1 MKNELIL
8 IIEVAS
14 NRLKQNDPDF
24 HQQTETTTAILRSS
38 GVLPIKRAS
47 VNGAIHFLLSAAIVQ
62 AYENNT
68 TVDITSRSAGKFDY
82 YGFSTKL
89 IGYLDKAV
97 QSKLL
102 VSKTDIAKGALEIGD
117 ILETYLAA

>member
-1 MKNELIL
+1 MNLFSLLEA
-8 IIEVAS
+8 AS
-14 NRLKQNDPDF
+14 KRLKQNDPDF
-24 HQQTETTTAILRSS
+24 QHQTETTVAILRSS

-47 VNGAIHFLLSAAIVQ
+47 VNGAIHHLLCAAIVE
-62 AYENNT
+62 AYDNNT
-68 TVDITSRSAGKFDY
+68 SVDITSRSASKFHH

-89 IGYLDKAV
+89 IGYLDKSV

-102 VSKTDIAKGALEIGD
+102 VSKTDKAKGALELGD

>member
-1 MKNELIL
+1 MNLFTLLQRAKILLNKNDL
-8 IIEVAS
+8 
-14 NRLKQNDPDF
+14 DF
-24 HQQTETTTAILRSS
+24 QQQTETTVAILKTTV
-38 GVLPIKRAS
+38 VLPIKRAS
-47 VNGAIHFLLSAAIVQ
+47 VSGAIHSLLSAAIVL
-62 AYENNT
+62 AYDNNT
-68 TVDITSRSAGKFDY
+68 TVDITSRSAAKFHY

-102 VSKTDIAKGALEIGD
+102 VSKTDKAKGALEIGD

>member
-1 MKNELIL
+1 MNIFSLLER
-8 IIEVAS
+8 AS
-14 NRLKQNDPDF
+14 NRLKQNDAQF
-24 HQQTETTTAILRSS
+24 QHQTETTVAILRSS

-47 VNGAIHFLLSAAIVQ
+47 VNGAIHHLLCAAIVE
-62 AYENNT
+62 AYDNNT
-68 TVDITSRSAGKFDY
+68 SVDITSRSAGKFHY

-102 VSKTDIAKGALEIGD
+102 VSKTDKAKGALELGD
-117 ILETYLAA
+117 ILETYLAT

>member
-1 MKNELIL
+1 MSSIFSLLES
-8 IIEVAS
+8 AS
-14 NRLKQNDPDF
+14 KRLKQNDPDF

-47 VNGAIHFLLSAAIVQ
+47 VNGAIHSLLSAAIVQ
-62 AYENNT
+62 AYDNNT
-68 TVDITSRSAGKFDY
+68 TLDITSRSAAKFHY

-97 QSKLL
+97 QNKLL
-102 VSKTDIAKGALEIGD
+102 PCPAQTSFNCTSMQH
-117 ILETYLAA
+117 

>member
-1 MKNELIL
+1 MNLFSLLEA
-8 IIEVAS
+8 AS
-14 NRLKQNDPDF
+14 KRLTQNDPDF
-24 HQQTETTTAILRSS
+24 YQQTETTTAILRSS

-47 VNGAIHFLLSAAIVQ
+47 VNGAIHSLLSAAIVV
-62 AYENNT
+62 AYNNNT
-68 TVDITSRSAGKFDY
+68 TVDITSRSAAKFHY

-102 VSKTDIAKGALEIGD
+102 VSETDKATGALEIGN